1 MTAQKLDNYFFR
13 LASIEE
19 KDRLEKFVLDNL
31 VEILKFFDTP
41 DSTIIKSAT
50 ELITHLKKRI
60 SYEGNIKLPIIKL
73 FELLK
78 DQKNPYIIN
87 LSLFFVRTTIKN
99 INEPSEAIQIFPYLF
114 DAILSHTSNRKYCDE
129 LLFFSIKLFHTI
141 STQVKRTEY
150 PKTIK
155 NLIEENTILKNELL
169 TFFQHCLAFPNE
181 SEETGNRRIKLIE
194 GGEQVYPPSGS
205 TNSMY
210 LKLAYFIKNTGV
222 VNLDVK
228 IGIIKTLSYHVFE
241 EKEIF
246 HLLIMGKAYQSD
258 VVSNIADLA
267 LKTLDTKDCLE
278 DKGCISKLFLLYLGD
293 MNPKT
298 SIEKRIGGGTY
309 EMKVI
314 ILTNLLRSTL
324 ASINFP
330 TNVSVA
336 FESLFKENS
345 EIPQKLQF
353 LSIQFLK
360 NIIDNAPDAF
370 IPNFGKIFLIK
381 LKKLIT
387 DCYFSN
393 VVAIAYQCMGTI
405 GKRVPNLV
413 ANDIPFIQDTF
424 DALSTAPSDVESA
437 ISDCLLSWLEVIR
450 DHSTDVNINLIE
462 AIVGE
467 YLTHKN
473 PICVLTSIKFF
484 KVLLKFPKVNLRW
497 ELIKAYGSDR
507 LEIKLECQRLLAMS
521 LDNINVIP
529 DIIESIEFFYDKIE
543 NTETIKTTNEKEHLK
558 KQISSETYLMTI
570 NYILALIVLSEN
582 NDSNQSTLFLK
593 NSEPDE
599 KLELIVTP
607 IKKFLKKNQHK
618 LNDKDCFTKLWK
630 IGFQAINKGNLNDL
644 RLFTILG
651 MILKYV
657 DINNFDK
664 KYIES
669 CQTLLKN
676 NALMTNKHSF
686 NNTCSYIYTYLLS
699 IDEKKKVYK
708 STLDELKNGNS
719 PSGGHNW
726 ILINLT
732 FSLGKDEYCKT
743 LNYFIEILRLCLK
756 SPSIQLESCFCALSD
771 LFRFYPLV
779 QKNLFAESIKE
790 NEELYAEFVKVL
802 ALIPISMKDTITYVS
817 KAAAVSCLGYLSTL
831 NMPIKIVDDS
841 FNALKEV
848 GKVAAQPELQFTV
861 GDSLFDWIFG
871 DVAPS
876 RSNIF
881 DCKDTFNDINPNIE
895 ETKRRLVKRFFNEI
909 IILAGS
915 DKNRH
920 MRGSSYIWLVIF
932 SQLITDDNSKNRQVD
947 IKNELNKYLSVIQQ
961 TFINGLSENN
971 DLIQDIC
978 SKGLGHIFG
987 IAEKEQKDKLLSELT
1002 ESLASGKTLTI
1013 KIEDDE
1019 PIFENNALGQTPDGG
1034 NLTTYKEICSLAAD
1048 MNQPDLVYKFMTL
1061 ASHNAL
1067 WNSRKGA
1074 AFGVSAILDQL
1085 GDNTLNALS
1094 GLIPKLYRY
1103 TYDPDP
1109 KVQLSMKS
1117 IWRALT
1123 SNQQGVIDK
1132 YAYNILKEIIPTLT
1146 DKEWRMREAS
1156 CFALGD
1162 LLSSHCTPEM
1172 YDEFGDILYT
1182 LLRVQDDIKE
1192 SVRVSAERCL
1202 KQYKRAI
1209 IKASTKKGGEKIIS
1223 KVLPVLIDKGMQSN
1237 VKANRGFSLSMV
1249 MEMAKEIKEKI
1260 IPYLPIVMSCLLDAM
1275 SETEPSVINY
1285 IATRSNADELEI
1297 LDNVRAST
1305 ARTSPMMSAL
1315 HDCIPM
1321 IDETIIINVY
1331 PLLIDRMKN
1340 SIGFVT
1346 RSAVCNVIINLS
1358 IRRAICFTKNTN
1370 VTDKLINSL
1379 AISGLNDRN
1388 PTIRNEFG
1396 QAISYILKY
1405 SSNSQCLKII
1415 NSYIIT
1421 PLKRH
1426 GETEDHDENK
1436 LKSVGQLLKNINEH
1450 SGEELKSHLPNIV
1463 PYVFLII
1470 CKDYPKEDLE
1480 GKAIKEFWLSV
1491 WEELVATV
1499 DLACKTYFK
1508 DILAV
1513 ALETLKD
1520 SSVWSVKACAAV
1532 MLAKVVDVIQDKL
1545 DISAAGEL
1553 FETIT
1558 LLFAGR
1564 IWDGKIK
1571 IFEPLIG
1578 IIQNKGEDLKRYWN
1592 EEKISQQFKLI
1603 WKECNKKNKLYKV
1616 KAIELCGMYVE
1627 KLNCEEYAEELII
1640 YINELFTSQNDE
1652 SSDDETAEDKKR
1664 KCDEDIKFTNQLFV
1678 GLSHAICVTSG
1689 DVLLKGI
1696 SIFTNSF
1703 QNSTTY
1709 IKTKQSALNNLHYF
1723 LLHRNVGHSGAL
1735 DVTQLFVI
1743 ISKLSD
1749 EDGGVNITESFSSD
1763 LRRLMCAL
1771 FDGNMLYINK
1781 NDDNVKTW
1789 KENMLMN
1796 KKMIREFTGQKIER
1810 KLKSIDEWENVPSNA
1825 MVLI

>member
-19 KDRLEKFVLDNL
+19 KDRLEKFVFDNL
-31 VEILKFFDTP
+31 VEILRFFDTT
-41 DSTIIKSAT
+41 DTTIIKSAS

-60 SYEGNIKLPIIKL
+60 SYEGDIKLPIVKL

-78 DQKNPYIIN
+78 DQKNPYIVN
-87 LSLFFVRTTIKN
+87 LSLFFLRTTIKSVN
-99 INEPSEAIQIFPYLF
+99 DVSEAINIFPYLF
-114 DAILSHTSNRKYCDE
+114 NAILSHQSNRKCCDE

-141 STQVKRTEY
+141 ATQVKRTEY
-150 PKTIK
+150 PKTVK
-155 NLIEENTILKNELL
+155 DFIENDPILKNELL

-181 SEETGNRRIKLIE
+181 SEDTGNRRIHLIE
-194 GGEQVYPPSGS
+194 EGEQIYPPSGS

-210 LKLAYFIKNTGV
+210 VKLATFIKNTGV
-222 VNLDVK
+222 GNLNIKV
-228 IGIIKTLSYHVFE
+228 GIVKTLSYHVFE

-258 VVSNIADLA
+258 VVSSIADLA
-267 LKTLDTKDCLE
+267 FKTLDVKSCIE
-278 DKGCISKLFLLYLGD
+278 DKECISKLFLLYLGD
-293 MNPKT
+293 MNSKT
-298 SIEKRIGGGTY
+298 PVEKRIGGATY

-314 ILTNLLRSTL
+314 ILTNLLRSSL
-324 ASINFP
+324 AAISFP

-336 FESLFKENS
+336 FESLFKENTD
-345 EIPQKLQF
+345 IPQKLQF

-360 NIIDNAPDAF
+360 NIIESAPDAF
-370 IPNFGKIFLIK
+370 IPNFGKIFLLK

-387 DCYFSN
+387 ECYYSN
-393 VVAIAYQCMGTI
+393 VVAIAYQCMGII
-405 GKRVPNLV
+405 GKRVPTLV

-437 ISDCLLSWLEVIR
+437 ISDCLLSWLEVIK
-450 DHSTDVNINLIE
+450 DNSTDVNINLIE

-497 ELIKAYGSDR
+497 KLIKAFGSDR
-507 LEIKLECQRLLAMS
+507 LEIKHECQRLLAMS
-521 LDNINVIP
+521 LDNTNVIP
-529 DIIESIEFFYDKIE
+529 DIIESIEFFYNKIE
-543 NTETIKTTNEKEHLK
+543 NFETKTITNQQEHLK
-558 KQISSETYLMTI
+558 KEISPETYLMTI
-570 NYILALIVLSEN
+570 NYILGLIVLSET
-582 NDSNQSTLFLK
+582 NDPNHSTLFLK

-599 KLELIVTP
+599 KLDSVILPV
-607 IKKFLKKNQHK
+607 KMFLEKNQLK

-630 IGFQAINKGNLNDL
+630 IGFHAINRENFKDL
-644 RLFTILG
+644 RLLTILG
-651 MILKYV
+651 MILGFVKV
-657 DINNFDK
+657 ENLDE
-664 KYIES
+664 KYIKN
-669 CQTLLKN
+669 CQTLLRN
-676 NALMTNKHSF
+676 NALTTNKHSF
-686 NNTCSYIYTYLLS
+686 NNICSYIYTYLLP
-699 IDEKKKVYK
+699 INEKKKVYQ
-708 STLDELKNGNS
+708 STLNELKNGNS
-719 PSGGHNW
+719 PSEGHNW
-726 ILINLT
+726 ILIHLT
-732 FSLGKDEYCKT
+732 FSLGKDEYCLT
-743 LNYFIEILRLCLK
+743 LNYFIKILRSCLV

-771 LFRFYPLV
+771 LLRYYPLV
-779 QKNLFAESIKE
+779 QKKIFIETLKE
-790 NEELYAEFVKVL
+790 YEELYAEFVKL
-802 ALIPISMKDTITYVS
+802 LTPISISMKDTITYTS
-817 KAAAVSCLGYLSTL
+817 KAAVARCLGYLSTSD
-831 NMPIKIVDDS
+831 MPIKIVDDC
-841 FNALKEV
+841 FDGLREI
-848 GKVAAQPELQFTV
+848 GKVAAQPELQFSV

-881 DCKDTFNDINPNIE
+881 DCKRKFNEINPNIE
-895 ETKRRLVKRFFNEI
+895 ETKRRLVKRFFKEVI
-909 IILAGS
+909 VLAGG

-920 MRGSSYIWLVIF
+920 MRSSSYIWLVIF
-932 SQLITDDNSKNRQVD
+932 SQLITDDNAKNRQND
-947 IKNELNKYLSVIQQ
+947 IKNELKKYLSVIQQ
-961 TFINGLSENN
+961 TFINGLNENN
-971 DLIQDIC
+971 DLVQDIC
-978 SKGLGHIFG
+978 SKGLSHIFG
-987 IAEKEQKDKLLSELT
+987 IADKEQKDKLLSELT
-1002 ESLASGKTLTI
+1002 ESLASGKTSII

-1019 PIFENNALGQTPDGG
+1019 PIFENNALGKTPDGS
-1034 NLTTYKEICSLAAD
+1034 NLTTYKEICSLATD
-1048 MNQPDLVYKFMTL
+1048 MNQPDLVYKFMAL

-1085 GDNTLNALS
+1085 GDNALNALG

-1117 IWRALT
+1117 IWISLT

-1132 YAYNILKEIIPTLT
+1132 YAYNILKEIVPTLT

-1162 LLSSHCTPEM
+1162 LLSSHCTPKM
-1172 YDEFGDILYT
+1172 YEEFGEILYI

-1192 SVRVSAERCL
+1192 SVRISAERCL
-1202 KQYKRAI
+1202 KQYKRAV
-1209 IKASTKKGGEKIIS
+1209 IKTCTKKGGEKIIS

-1249 MEMAKEIKEKI
+1249 MEMTKEIKDKI

-1321 IDETIIINVY
+1321 IDENIIIDIY
-1331 PLLIDRMKN
+1331 PLLMDRMKN

-1346 RSAVCNVIINLS
+1346 RSAACNVIINLS
-1358 IRRAICFTKNTN
+1358 IRRPICFTKNIN
-1370 VTDKLINSL
+1370 MTDKLVNSL

-1405 SSNSQCLKII
+1405 SSDSQCLKMINNYII
-1415 NSYIIT
+1415 N

-1426 GETEDHDENK
+1426 GETEDHDESK

-1450 SGEELKSHLPNIV
+1450 SCEELKPHLPNIV

-1480 GKAIKEFWLSV
+1480 GKTIKEFWLSV
-1491 WEELVATV
+1491 WEELVATT
-1499 DLACKTYFK
+1499 DLACKAYFK
-1508 DILAV
+1508 DILTV
-1513 ALETLKD
+1513 ALETLKN
-1520 SSVWSVKACAAV
+1520 SSVWSVKACAAE

-1571 IFEPLIG
+1571 MFKPLIG

-1592 EEKISQQFKLI
+1592 EEKITQQFELI
-1603 WKECNKKNKLYKV
+1603 WKECNKKNKLYKA
-1616 KAIELCGMYVE
+1616 KAIELCGIYVE
-1627 KLNCEEYAEELII
+1627 KLDREDYAEKLVN
-1640 YINELFTSQNDE
+1640 YFNELFTSQNKE
-1652 SSDDETAEDKKR
+1652 TSDDETVEDKR
-1664 KCDEDIKFTNQLFV
+1664 KKYDEDIQFTTQLFV
-1678 GLSHAICVTSG
+1678 GLSHGLCVVSG
-1689 DVLLKGI
+1689 DILLKGML
-1696 SIFTNSF
+1696 IFTNTLQS
-1703 QNSTTY
+1703 STIY
-1709 IKTKQSALNNLHYF
+1709 VKIKQSALNNLCYF
-1723 LLHRNVGHSGAL
+1723 LLHRNVRYSGAL
-1735 DVTQLFVI
+1735 DVTKLFI
-1743 ISKLSD
+1743 TISKLSD
-1749 EDGGVNITESFSSD
+1749 EDNGGNITESFSSD
-1763 LRRLMCAL
+1763 LRRSMCAL
-1771 FDGNMLYINK
+1771 FDGNMLYIDK
-1781 NDDNVKTW
+1781 NNDNVKLW
-1789 KENMLMN
+1789 KDNMLMN
-1796 KKMIREFTGQKIER
+1796 KKMTKEFTGQKVER
-1810 KLKSIDEWENVPSNA
+1810 TLKNIDNWTSVPNNA